1 MLFNRDIEPSCTYC
15 RFGLGLG
22 YDEYVCSMRGIVSG
36 SGFCSSFVYEPTK
49 REPDVLMKLKNTEL
63 SEEDF
68 ML

>member
-1 MLFNRDIEPSCTYC
+1 
-15 RFGLGLG
+15 
-22 YDEYVCSMRGIVSG
+22 MRGIVSG